1 MKDLRG
7 LPWHLTW
14 LFSAGFEKCVSMY
27 RLKTTLHYQVMH
39 ELDRR
44 FKSLNFTNYVPTKKS
59 TYRKY
64 IFGWAIVSV
73 SNALLKAKVGN
84 TELDALKWIMGVYL
98 VFLKC
103 PF

>member
-44 FKSLNFTNYVPTKKS
+44 FKSLNFTSYVPTKKS
-59 TYRKY
+59 TVYMLHT
-64 IFGWAIVSV
+64 
-73 SNALLKAKVGN
+73 LLKAKVGN